1 MIKIILLIDLAEE
14 FAKEVLKGIMRYSQ
28 KHGPWSFC
36 RMPLTYLEQKGVDG
50 VLKWAKEWGADG
62 IIGKFK
68 FESRPEMFLEEGI
81 AVISQDF
88 KGLHQYV
95 PNITGNYQKAG
106 CMGAEYFLAR
116 GYNNFAFYGFEN
128 IIYSRE
134 RAKAFERRLG
144 KEGYNVYHYQHKR
157 KNEPGEMWF
166 YMPSALGQWLK
177 SLPKPIAL
185 MAANDNLALHIT
197 EACQL
202 AGIRVPEEMAV
213 LGVDNDETI
222 CNISAPPLSSIVQG
236 AEKTGY
242 EAAELLHKMIEVD
255 LGEYHDIV
263 VQPTQIITRNSTDIY
278 ATSDRLIGTALK
290 YIHNNVEKNLKVED
304 VLKQVPLSRRSLE
317 KRFHKVTGYPVYE
330 YIFNLRIERFTKK
343 LLETDDSIFEI
354 AMDLGLN
361 DSKNISRQ
369 FRQVMGCTP
378 TEYRRKHLVNKKE

>member
-1 MIKIILLIDLAEE
+1 MIKIILMIDLAEV
-14 FAKEVLKGIMRYSQ
+14 FAKEVVKGIMRYSQ
-28 KHGPWSFC
+28 KYGPWSFC
-36 RMPLTYLEQKGVDG
+36 RMPLTYLERKGIEG
-50 VLKWAKEWGADG
+50 VLKWAKDWGADG
-62 IIGKFK
+62 IIGKFE
-68 FESRPEMFLEEGI
+68 FESRPELFLEEGI

-88 KGLHQYV
+88 KGLHKHV
-95 PNITGNYQKAG
+95 PNMTGNYLKAG
-106 CMGAEYFLAR
+106 SMGAEYFLAR
-116 GYNNFAFYGFEN
+116 GYKNFAYYGFEN

-134 RAKAFERRLG
+134 RAKGFEARLAE
-144 KEGYNVYHYQHKR
+144 EGYNVYQYQHKK
-157 KNEPGEMWF
+157 KNAPGEMWF

-185 MAANDNLALHIT
+185 MAANDNLAIHIT

-202 AGIRVPEEMAV
+202 AGIRVPEEIAV

-222 CNISAPPLSSIVQG
+222 CNISAPPLSSIAQG

-242 EAAELLHKMIEVD
+242 EVAELLHYMIRYD
-255 LGEYHDIV
+255 LNDFHDIA
-263 VQPTQIITRNSTDIY
+263 VQPTQVITRNSTDIY
-278 ATSDRLIGTALK
+278 ATSDTLIGTALK
-290 YIHNNVEKNLKVED
+290 YIHNNVEKNLKVDD

-330 YIFNLRIERFTKK
+330 YIFNLRIERFTKR

-378 TEYRRKHLVNKKE
+378 TEYRKKHLVNKKE